1 VWVCGGHQLPRGAS
15 LLAAARVDVVTMGGI
30 RYVQLALLWLRTCEG
45 TWWARGGDWGK
56 AHSDCRTVP
65 FVVAGGDVAS
75 SWLSHTQLPHLT
87 ATPPQAPAFNSNC
100 LSLYLHIMLF
110 TICLTDIEPWHQR
123 LTTSAPLHI
132 GPLPFTPFLSLA
144 PHATLSTWSWTGLM
158 KAGLSG
164 PQICDQ
170 AHATC
175 KYADGAHCC
184 ISSLPPYVSIVS
196 SCTQADIPLHT
207 PT

>member
-1 VWVCGGHQLPRGAS
+1 
-15 LLAAARVDVVTMGGI
+15 M
-30 RYVQLALLWLRTCEG
+30 
-45 TWWARGGDWGK
+45 
-56 AHSDCRTVP
+56 
-65 FVVAGGDVAS
+65 AS

-184 ISSLPPYVSIVS
+184 MSSLPPYVSN
-196 SCTQADIPLHT
+196 TGRHT
-207 PT
+207 PTYPYIVFSLLSHSAPVCIPRKSNVKLTVILMSIRSSSLTVPWVLSTSASHWYVDALSSKYARRLRW